1 VLAYII
7 ISLFYF
13 ALRSKARL
21 GMSESGAEF
30 STIHTPR
37 GAGARS
43 SLSGR
48 ENGPLAVSAEDHI
61 ITIITTIIIII
72 IAMTMFMVLSS

>member
-1 VLAYII
+1 MLAYII

-21 GMSESGAEF
+21 GKRESGAEF

-61 ITIITTIIIII
+61 ITIITIIIII
-72 IAMTMFMVLSS
+72 IAMTMFMMLSS